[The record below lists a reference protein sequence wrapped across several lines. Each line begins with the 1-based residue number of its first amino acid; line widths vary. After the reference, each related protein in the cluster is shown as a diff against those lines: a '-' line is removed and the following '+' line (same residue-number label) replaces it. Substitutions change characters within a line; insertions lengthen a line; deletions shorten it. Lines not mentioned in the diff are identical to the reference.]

1 MSTMAPARRE
11 SGWLTFAAV
20 VLFAGAGLRLISG
33 IAWLADSVKVANPSN
48 GLFGDNLFW
57 WGIWD
62 LAIAALAGYAGWSL
76 LGNGTYGR
84 VVGYAWAVLVIIQSF
99 LIITWAPWF
108 GAAMIALAVLVIYA
122 LTVTSE
128 PNLA

>member
-20 VLFAGAGLRLISG
+20 VLFAVAGLRLISG
-33 IAWLADSVKVANPSN
+33 IAWISDSIKVADPSN
-48 GLFGDNLFW
+48 GLFGDDLFW

-62 LAIAALAGYAGWSL
+62 LAIAVLAGWAGWSL

-84 VVGYAWAVLVIIQSF
+84 VVGYAWAVLVIVQSF

-122 LTVTSE
+122 LAVTGE
-128 PNLA
+128 LDRA

>member
-20 VLFAGAGLRLISG
+20 VLFAVAGLRLISG
-33 IAWLADSVKVANPSN
+33 IAWISDSIKVADPSN
-48 GLFGDNLFW
+48 GLFGDDLFW

-62 LAIAALAGYAGWSL
+62 LAIAVLAGWAGWSL

-84 VVGYAWAVLVIIQSF
+84 VVGYAWAVLVIVQSF

-122 LTVTSE
+122 LAVTGE
-128 PNLA
+128 PDRV

>member
-1 MSTMAPARRE
+1 MSTTATARRG

-20 VLFAGAGLRLISG
+20 ILFAVASLRLISA
-33 IAWLADSVKVANPSN
+33 IAWFSDSIKVADVSN
-48 GLFGDNLFW
+48 GLFGDDLFW

-84 VVGYAWAVLVIIQSF
+84 VVGYAWAVLVIVQSF
-99 LIITWAPWF
+99 LIISWAPWF
-108 GAAMIALAVLVIYA
+108 GAGMIALAILVIYA
-122 LTVTSE
+122 LAVTGE
-128 PNLA
+128 PERT